1 MKDNKTLRIEL
12 ALEIK
17 IPENAG
23 LFQALVLAFWQFQGI
38 VARELF
44 VAVLKALETRVLEE
58 LHVEYPGR
66 FQNKDSR
73 RRVLE
78 LPFGR
83 VEMWLLRVRDC
94 LEKKN
99 YPLLRTALD
108 LPKRIHWSEDT
119 LLPGYRVAVIQSFRE
134 SAKTVKGN
142 NPQGRGPS
150 HETIHRRFQEFAEKH
165 MDPRAPAPRQPGSSA
180 DPSKYQMAD
189 GTKVKRQEKGWA
201 SGDMDMRI
209 VLGSRNPGGTLEVL
223 DFSLGESWDEL
234 GARIRKRF
242 SKPPKVVV
250 SDGEEGIPNALG
262 DKDTVRQRCL
272 RHGERNLKYVLYRE
286 GIKGEKQAPII
297 RAYQRVDA
305 LMACQKEVQELETDT
320 KKHLRKLL
328 REAEKAFERLKRY
341 VPDHKLP
348 ETREYVYKL
357 IEDGLS
363 YLRLLLEEGVAIQ
376 VSTNKIES
384 LMSRLALRIKR
395 IGRRWSQR
403 GGANMLAACLVYALH
418 PEKYAEAEAEI
429 KGQPLPQ
436 VSILIQSLQTAW
448 VS

>member
-1 MKDNKTLRIEL
+1 M
-12 ALEIK
+12 
-17 IPENAG
+17 
-23 LFQALVLAFWQFQGI
+23 
-38 VARELF
+38 
-44 VAVLKALETRVLEE
+44 
-58 LHVEYPGR
+58 
-66 FQNKDSR
+66 
-73 RRVLE
+73 
-78 LPFGR
+78 
-83 VEMWLLRVRDC
+83 
-94 LEKKN
+94 
-99 YPLLRTALD
+99 
-108 LPKRIHWSEDT
+108 
-119 LLPGYRVAVIQSFRE
+119 
-134 SAKTVKGN
+134 
-142 NPQGRGPS
+142 
-150 HETIHRRFQEFAEKH
+150 
-165 MDPRAPAPRQPGSSA
+165 
-180 DPSKYQMAD
+180 
-189 GTKVKRQEKGWA
+189 
-201 SGDMDMRI
+201 
-209 VLGSRNPGGTLEVL
+209 
-223 DFSLGESWDEL
+223 
-234 GARIRKRF
+234 
-242 SKPPKVVV
+242 V

-341 VPDHKLP
+341 VPNHKLP